1 MGKQLIIMLNEFI
14 RNGSSSK
21 NKNVKQKTWKFVFL
35 SLNKKQ
41 RQNDGKIDSNILD
54 SIEKTLKQSLSN
66 NDRIV
71 QDGSFKILN
80 LLYNC
85 NDKQRT
91 EKLFKKLSASKQ
103 KQYNKLYP
111 QSTPEWFNKSNKNK
125 SNSLKAPRGRSKKRN
140 VSIGVLEF
148 GEVLNGKDLK
158 RRDSL
163 ERMKPIKEKSK
174 KKNKKKNAAT
184 SDSKKNKKSSSEK

>member
-1 MGKQLIIMLNEFI
+1 MG
-14 RNGSSSK
+14 
-21 NKNVKQKTWKFVFL
+21 KQKTWKFVFL

-41 RQNDGKIDSNILD
+41 KQNDGKIDSNILD

-111 QSTPEWFNKSNKNK
+111 QSTPEWFNKSKTNK

-174 KKNKKKNAAT
+174 KKNKKTTKV
-184 SDSKKNKKSSSEK
+184 NKKKGKKASDKVKKYSR